1 MKYVSVCS
9 GIEAATM
16 AWHGLGWK
24 PLAFSEI
31 EPFPSAV
38 LAYHYP
44 DVINEGDFTQ
54 IGDKYDLTDGLLA
67 GGTPCQDF
75 SVAGLRAGLDGKR
88 GNLSV
93 DFIKLAFSSNAT
105 WICWENVPGVLSSG
119 SGQDFAT
126 ILSGF
131 TGCKINTPSEG
142 WQNSGIIQAAEGCYS
157 IAWRVLD
164 AQYFGVAQ
172 RRRRVFVVGYSG
184 GWQYPSAVLFERAS
198 LLGNPAPSR
207 GEGKGV
213 TCHAESSIGGYRQED
228 CGGTLKASGGVLS
241 GGSET
246 FIASKE
252 PKLYENHPNDSRVTG
267 PHDKCPAVVSR
278 YGTGGGNVPLVQ
290 EGGIGQVD
298 WRTANA
304 DNGDVAQTLKTD
316 LAHQSGPCIC
326 IAGNV
331 IDRKIENGRNG
342 KGTQEEIAYT
352 LNTIDKLAV
361 CFEPGILKREGG
373 DSRVS
378 NEQCSTLRAE
388 MGDNQPAVAT
398 TSQVRRLTPIEC
410 ERLQGFP
417 DDFTRIPWRGK
428 EPKDCPDGPRYKAL
442 GNSMAV
448 PCIKWLGERIEM
460 VNNIEAEQR
469 RNNERSE

>member
-228 CGGTLKASGGVLS
+228 CGGALRASGGALS

-278 YGTGGGNVPLVQ
+278 HGTGGGNVPLVQ

-304 DNGDVAQTLKTD
+304 DNG
-316 LAHQSGPCIC
+316 
-326 IAGNV
+326 
-331 IDRKIENGRNG
+331 
-342 KGTQEEIAYT
+342 
-352 LNTIDKLAV
+352 IDKHAV

-388 MGDNQPAVAT
+388 MGDNQPTVAT

-428 EPKDCPDGPRYKAL
+428 EPKDCPDGLRYKAL

-469 RNNERSE
+469 SNNERSEG